1 MRVSKLMNY
10 VLVGKEFYKFYKKRV
25 HRNYGE
31 FKFKEIKSLLGL
43 KHEK

>member
-1 MRVSKLMNY
+1 MRVSKLIDY
-10 VLVGKEFYKFYKKRV
+10 VLVGKAFYKLYKKRI

-43 KHEK
+43 KRGK